1 MCLCWQIPRKRKTT
15 NGKGKRP
22 QQKRKPKLKKNQCA
36 YCKKMGHW
44 VKDCPK
50 KPPKRDKGGQGSDP
64 LPEPRVTLKVEG
76 KSISFLGD
84 TRAQYSVQAHGKLS
98 SKKSLE
104 PGATGM
110 NQDAWSTR
118 RRVNLRTGQVS
129 HSSHDHTRLS
139 QPPLGEKF
147 ANQGRSSDFF

>member
-1 MCLCWQIPRKRKTT
+1 
-15 NGKGKRP
+15 
-22 QQKRKPKLKKNQCA
+22 
-36 YCKKMGHW
+36 MGHW

-84 TRAQYSVQAHGKLS
+84 TGAQYSVQAHGKLS
-98 SKKSLE
+98 SKKSSE

-110 NQDAWSTR
+110 NQDAWSTQKKSESQ
-118 RRVNLRTGQVS
+118 NGPGIPLL
-129 HSSHDHTRLS
+129 HDHTRLS
-139 QPPLGEKF
+139 
-147 ANQGRSSDFF
+147 